1 MKKYLMIFPA
11 LAILATACQE
21 KEVTPELSLTTP
33 SEVTVQTEGEI
44 ISVGFT
50 TNVDWTA
57 SIDNSNW
64 SVTPTSGAAGNVNI
78 KVTALPNESDDPAI
92 ATLTISA
99 KSLSQKVTFT
109 QLQKD
114 CLSLEKESIEI
125 TDLEQN
131 IEVKVLANVSYTVES
146 DVEWLKY
153 VETKGAVS
161 STAIVAASANTGE
174 AREGHLTF
182 SGAGKKVEF
191 TVKQAAFAPFFNV
204 KGTDEDG
211 YVYAPVS
218 GGTLYVQVQTNL
230 EYTYK
235 TYEDSSFPWQH
246 VTVSD
251 DGIYTIVIDANDGF
265 DARTSYIKFTIPY
278 IQDPVLDDN
287 GEPTGETADHVERVY
302 IAQDGN
308 IQNTWSQDF
317 TWDLYNESHRY
328 SMATAGDYLIV
339 STGIGVQVFSKKDGS
354 FVMNLTSSLPFIP
367 TGITNDDAGNIVFST
382 GGNYP
387 LSEEEEYVPLQ
398 VWALPAADI
407 MNISAAKKVIT
418 YTNGWYGYGLDNIRV
433 SGDIFKDAV
442 VTMISAAGW
451 AAGSS
456 IVCWEIKDGAAAVNE
471 YGENS
476 YTDYVGLP
484 WTSEIWASY
493 NMVAKH
499 IGDNLNSG
507 VLTIGYDGNYN
518 LHYNPSMSGANW
530 QEVFVTG
537 SSWAEGYNALDII
550 DWNGHKYAAFIGMS
564 YFGKVDWGG
573 TGEYSYMPSY
583 LFLMNIDNPSAPELI
598 SKLEY
603 TMTPGD
609 MFVYGATTDI
619 CLEVEDGGLAAYVF
633 DSGVSKYMKVV
644 YPNL

>member
-1 MKKYLMIFPA
+1 MKKALFIISA
-11 LAILATACQE
+11 LALIATACQE
-21 KEVTPELSLTTP
+21 KEVIPELTLTSP
-33 SEVTVQTEGEI
+33 AEVTVGTEGDI
-44 ISVGFT
+44 VSVSFN

-64 SVTPTSGAAGNVNI
+64 SVTPTSGAAGNASL
-78 KVTALPNESDDPAI
+78 KVTALQNDSDSPVT

-99 KSLSQKVTFT
+99 KTLTQKVIFT

-114 CLSLEKESIEI
+114 CLSLDKTEAEI
-125 TDLEQN
+125 SDLAQN
-131 IEVKVLANVSYTVES
+131 IEIKVLANVDYKVES

-153 VETKGAVS
+153 VETKGAVA
-161 STAIVAASANTGE
+161 STAIVAASANKGE

-182 SGAGKKVEF
+182 SGAGKKAEF
-191 TVKQAAFAPFFNV
+191 TVKQAAFAPFFNI
-204 KGTDEDG
+204 KETDEYG
-211 YVYAPVS
+211 YIYAPKE
-218 GGTLYVQVQTNL
+218 GGTLYLQIQTNL
-230 EYTYK
+230 DYTYK

-246 VTVSD
+246 VSVSD
-251 DGIYTIVIDANDGF
+251 DGIFTIVIDANTGY
-265 DARTSYIKFTIPY
+265 DARTSYIKFTMPE

-287 GEPTGETADHVERVY
+287 GDPTGETTDHVERVY

-308 IQNTWSQDF
+308 IQTSWAQDF

-328 SMATAGDYLIV
+328 SMALAGDYLVV
-339 STGIGVQVFSKKDGS
+339 STGIGVQVFDKKDGS
-354 FVMNLTSSLPFIP
+354 FVMNLTSALPFIP
-367 TGITNDDAGNIVFST
+367 TGVTNDDAGNIIIST

-387 LSEEEEYVPLQ
+387 LEEGEEYVPLQ
-398 VWALPAADI
+398 VWALPAASLTD
-407 MNISAAKKVIT
+407 ISAAKKVIT

-451 AAGSS
+451 DGGSS
-456 IVCWEIKDGAAAVNE
+456 VVCWEVKDGSVAADEN
-471 YGENS
+471 GENP

-484 WTSEIWASY
+484 WTTAIWASY

-499 IGDNLNSG
+499 IGNNLNSG
-507 VLTIGYDGNYN
+507 LLTIGYDGNYN
-518 LHYNPSMSGANW
+518 LHYNPSMAGANW

-564 YFGKVDWGG
+564 YFGKVDWSG
-573 TGEYSYMPSY
+573 TGEYDYMPSY
-583 LFLMNIDNPSAPELI
+583 LFLMNIDNPAAPELV

-603 TMTPGD
+603 YMTPGD
-609 MFVYGATTDI
+609 MFVYGATTDV
-619 CLEVEDGGLAAYVF
+619 CLEVENGGLAAYVF
-633 DSGVSKYMKVV
+633 DSGVSKYMKVA